1 MRSAVPSSGKKSAPS
16 SIAESG
22 NFSGVSASLPL
33 PAEIENPQSEIPNPK
48 SSMSHP
54 ILSDAQAKM
63 KKAVDYTLHEFSSI
77 HTGKATPAMIEGV
90 MVEAYGSMTALKQ
103 CAAIST
109 PDARLI
115 QIQPWDASLVK
126 AIIKGIQEAN
136 LGFNPV
142 PDGKVIR
149 IPLPEMSRERR
160 QEFVKTANRLAE
172 EGRVHVR
179 NVRRDALETAK
190 KAKLPEDESKRLEK
204 EIQAA
209 TDAAIKS
216 IGDHLAHKEKDLL
229 TV

>member
-1 MRSAVPSSGKKSAPS
+1 
-16 SIAESG
+16 
-22 NFSGVSASLPL
+22 
-33 PAEIENPQSEIPNPK
+33 
-48 SSMSHP
+48 MSHP
-54 ILSDAQAKM
+54 ILADAQAKM

-77 HTGKATPAMIEGV
+77 HTGKATPAMIESV
-90 MVEAYGSMTALKQ
+90 IVEAYGSMTPLKQ

-115 QIQPWDASLVK
+115 QVQPWDASLIK
-126 AIIKGIQEAN
+126 SIIKGIQEAN
-136 LGFNPV
+136 LGFNPI

-160 QEFVKTANRLAE
+160 QEFVKNAQRLAE

-204 EIQAA
+204 EVQAA
-209 TDAAIKS
+209 TDKAIKD
-216 IGDHLAHKEKDLL
+216 INDHLAHKEKDLL

>member
-1 MRSAVPSSGKKSAPS
+1 
-16 SIAESG
+16 
-22 NFSGVSASLPL
+22 
-33 PAEIENPQSEIPNPK
+33 
-48 SSMSHP
+48 MSHP

-63 KKAVDYTLHEFSSI
+63 KKAVDYTLHEFSAI
-77 HTGKATPAMIEGV
+77 HTGKATPAMVESV
-90 MVEAYGSMTALKQ
+90 QVEAYGSMVPLKQ

-115 QIQPWDASLVK
+115 QIQPWDVSLIK
-126 AIIKGIQEAN
+126 SIIKGVQEAN

-160 QEFVKTANRLAE
+160 QEFVKNAQRLAE
-172 EGRVHVR
+172 DGRVHVR
-179 NVRRDALETAK
+179 NVRRDALETLK

-204 EIQAA
+204 DIQAA
-209 TDAAIKS
+209 TDKS
-216 IGDHLAHKEKDLL
+216 IKDINDHLAHKEKDLL

>member
-1 MRSAVPSSGKKSAPS
+1 
-16 SIAESG
+16 
-22 NFSGVSASLPL
+22 
-33 PAEIENPQSEIPNPK
+33 
-48 SSMSHP
+48 MSHS

-77 HTGKATPAMIEGV
+77 HTGKATPAMIESV
-90 MVEAYGSMTALKQ
+90 IVEAYGSMTPLKQ

-115 QIQPWDASLVK
+115 QVQPWDVSLIK
-126 AIIKGIQEAN
+126 SIIKGIQEAN
-136 LGFNPV
+136 LGFNPI

-160 QEFVKTANRLAE
+160 QDFVKTANKLAE

-179 NVRRDALETAK
+179 NVRHGALDAMK
-190 KAKLPEDESKRLEK
+190 KAKLPEDEAKRLEK
-204 EIQAA
+204 DVQVA
-209 TDAAIKS
+209 TDKAIADINS
-216 IGDHLAHKEKDLL
+216 HLAHKEKDLL

>member
-1 MRSAVPSSGKKSAPS
+1 
-16 SIAESG
+16 
-22 NFSGVSASLPL
+22 
-33 PAEIENPQSEIPNPK
+33 
-48 SSMSHP
+48 MSHP

-63 KKAVDYTLHEFSSI
+63 KKAVDHTLHEFSSI
-77 HTGKATPAMIEGV
+77 HTGKATPTMVESV
-90 MVEAYGSMTALKQ
+90 TVEAYGSMMKLKE

-115 QIQPWDASLVK
+115 QIQPWDAALMKSI
-126 AIIKGIQEAN
+126 AKGIQEAN
-136 LGFNPV
+136 LGFNPII
-142 PDGKVIR
+142 DGKLIR

-179 NVRRDALETAK
+179 NVRRDAIETSK

-204 EIQAA
+204 DIQTA

-216 IGDHLAHKEKDLL
+216 INDHLAHKEKDLL